1 MSMDLFSEIYSA
13 YIDDFDF
20 SSYGNDM
27 SFKTM
32 LNFKSEFIKISI
44 FDNIL
49 YVNIQKSW
57 IW

>member
-1 MSMDLFSEIYSA
+1 MYLFSEIPSA
-13 YIDDFDF
+13 YIDDFYF

-32 LNFKSEFIKISI
+32 LNFKSKFIKISI

-49 YVNIQKSW
+49 YVNIQKS
-57 IW
+57 

>member
-1 MSMDLFSEIYSA
+1 MYLFSEIYSA